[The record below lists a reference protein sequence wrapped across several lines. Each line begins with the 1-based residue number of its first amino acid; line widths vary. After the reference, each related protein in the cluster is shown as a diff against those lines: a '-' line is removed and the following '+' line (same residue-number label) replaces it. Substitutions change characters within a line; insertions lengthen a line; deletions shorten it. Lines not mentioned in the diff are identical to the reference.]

1 MIRRART
8 RPLACSVLGTLLG
21 LISNPVRADTVVAV
35 AIPAQSVDAAL
46 VQFAHQTGLQLVY
59 ESHLTQARASQ
70 GARAGIPAADALTEL
85 LAGTGLSF
93 QFLNDRTVR
102 IFEAEPNGPAAGS
115 TDLPPRRVMRR
126 AAPWS
131 EALSEVVVTGTRYP
145 GPMEYAATVQ
155 NIPAAVSMVSGER
168 LEMQK
173 LEQLSD
179 YAAYLPG
186 VNATSGGSVGNTQL
200 NLRGILSVMTAAT
213 VSFYVDEVPMG
224 PTGPYGSAYEY
235 SLDLLPY
242 DLERLEVWRGP
253 QGTLTGA
260 DSFGGLIKYVLQPPS
275 VSAFE
280 ARFGGDVDTIHGASK
295 PGASVR
301 AMVNAPIV
309 DDRLALRI
317 SAYDD
322 YTPGYIDNVHT
333 GAKDVNVLR
342 RYGGRIATLWRPAE
356 SLAVTSSAFWQRID
370 SASQFDTY
378 AAGVADVPGTG
389 DAYILKGVGTVGDLI
404 DINAFLQPLK
414 KNVDLYSLSVHW
426 NRGSLEVVSVTGWSR
441 TKTHKENDLSGIYGA
456 SYPLLTNGAIP
467 AGLTRYDVDRGLDKF
482 SEEVRLSAPLG
493 TRLAWR
499 LGAFYTHE
507 SGTDDEALLAFDDA
521 YQPIAFFAP
530 ALSFFTGTN
539 TFKEW
544 AVFGD
549 LTWRASE
556 HVDLTGGVRYAHNDQ
571 ATTYISGGTVGEV
584 DDVPGGSSEGVTT
597 WMATA
602 QYRFIPQMMLYARVA
617 TGSQPGTP
625 NGFLAG
631 IPPAVGAE
639 SLTNYETGLKA
650 DFLEHRAL
658 TNLAVFHMDW
668 KDVQI
673 NIPNGGVNYTA
684 NAGSAVSQGVELE
697 SSYTPRAGLTVGY
710 NVAYTQAEFTRVLP
724 GAQYILTGYQLP
736 NTPKWS
742 MSLTVDFAW
751 ALTSDWQAHA
761 GGGFRWIDQEW
772 SLVVQSRSLGGGAQ
786 LRTPVVLGN

>member
-1 MIRRART
+1 MDI
-8 RPLACSVLGTLLG
+8 
-21 LISNPVRADTVVAV
+21 
-35 AIPAQSVDAAL
+35 
-46 VQFAHQTGLQLVY
+46 
-59 ESHLTQARASQ
+59 
-70 GARAGIPAADALTEL
+70 
-85 LAGTGLSF
+85 
-93 QFLNDRTVR
+93 
-102 IFEAEPNGPAAGS
+102 
-115 TDLPPRRVMRR
+115 
-126 AAPWS
+126 
-131 EALSEVVVTGTRYP
+131 
-145 GPMEYAATVQ
+145 
-155 NIPAAVSMVSGER
+155 
-168 LEMQK
+168 
-173 LEQLSD
+173 
-179 YAAYLPG
+179 
-186 VNATSGGSVGNTQL
+186 
-200 NLRGILSVMTAAT
+200 
-213 VSFYVDEVPMG
+213 EVPMG
-224 PTGPYGSAYEY
+224 PSGPYGAAYQY
-235 SLDLLPY
+235 PLDLLPY
-242 DLERLEVWRGP
+242 DLERVEVWRGP

-260 DSFGGLIKYVLQPPS
+260 DSFGGLIKYVFKPPS
-275 VSAFE
+275 LSAFE
-280 ARFGGDVDTIHGASK
+280 ARFGADVDTIHGASK

-309 DDRLALRI
+309 DNQLALRI

-342 RYGGRIATLWRPAE
+342 RYGGHIATLWRPAE
-356 SLAVTSSAFWQRID
+356 SLAVTGSAFWQRID
-370 SASQFDTY
+370 AASQFDMN

-389 DAYILKGVGTVGDLI
+389 DAYILKAVGTVGDLT

-414 KNVDLYSLSVHW
+414 KNVDLYSVGVRW

-441 TKTHKENDLSGIYGA
+441 TKTHKENDLTGIFGA
-456 SYPLLTNGAIP
+456 SYPQQSNGAIP
-467 AGLTRYDVDRGLDKF
+467 AGLTRYDADLGLDKF
-482 SEEVRLSAPLG
+482 SEEVRLSASLG
-493 TRLAWR
+493 TRVIWR
-499 LGAFYTHE
+499 LGAFYTRE
-507 SGTDDEALLAFDDA
+507 NGTDDEALLAFDDA

-530 ALSFFTGTN
+530 ALSFFNGSN
-539 TFKEW
+539 TFKER

-556 HVDLTGGVRYAHNDQ
+556 HVDLTGGVRFAHNDQ

-584 DDVPGGSSEGVTT
+584 DNVPGGSSEGVTT

-602 QYRFIPQMMLYARVA
+602 QYRATSQVMLYARVA

-673 NIPNGGVNYTA
+673 NVPNGGVNYTA

-751 ALTSDWQAHA
+751 SLTTDWQAHV
-761 GGGFRWIDQEW
+761 GGGFRWIGQEW
-772 SLVVQSRSLGGGAQ
+772 SLVVESRSLGGGPTYELPSYSAIDLNAAVAKGRLT
-786 LRTPVVLGN
+786 LRAFVRNLTDIRGSLQTVAETPSSPPGYHILQPRTLGVGLDYSFN